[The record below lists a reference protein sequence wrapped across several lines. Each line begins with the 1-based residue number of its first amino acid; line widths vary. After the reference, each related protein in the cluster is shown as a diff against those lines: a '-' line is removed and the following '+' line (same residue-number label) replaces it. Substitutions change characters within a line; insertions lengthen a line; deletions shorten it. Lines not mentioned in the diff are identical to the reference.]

1 MVHRLLIDSDPFET
15 RVAVLEDERL
25 VEVFVERHLE
35 RASVGNIYKG
45 RVTRVLAGMQ
55 AAFVDIG
62 LERDAFLYVRDAQ
75 PAPADADR
83 APESGESARR
93 EGDADGAAAALPIQ
107 ELVAEGDEI
116 LVQVVKDP
124 LPRKGARVSTQIAL
138 PARFLVLLPR
148 SARSAVSR
156 RIEEPEERQRLLEAV
171 AELGAQA
178 VIVRTAGEG
187 RSAGELVADHAY
199 LLGLWDEVEQRA
211 GELAAPSLVHTELE
225 PALRVVRDLVDESYE
240 EILVEGAQTF
250 RAVATFLDRVQPA
263 LAGRVRQHT
272 DEVPLFEGQGLEQ
285 QLDAALRSKVWLKSG
300 GYLIINPTEA
310 LVAIDVNTG
319 RFVGGTSLE
328 DTVFKTNLEAVRE
341 LVRQVRL
348 RDLGGIIVVD
358 LIDME
363 LPENRAAVLEAL
375 QKEFA
380 KDRARSKVLGLS
392 DFGLVEIT
400 RKRSRA
406 NLRGVLTEP
415 CPECHGDGRVKSAGT
430 LLLAIRREI
439 LRAPG
444 RFGGRDPLVLVH
456 PAVEQALGPTE
467 RRVLADVER
476 TLGKKVVVRA
486 DPSLHREQYELL
498 TV

>member
-1 MVHRLLIDSDPFET
+1 M
-15 RVAVLEDERL
+15 
-25 VEVFVERHLE
+25 
-35 RASVGNIYKG
+35 
-45 RVTRVLAGMQ
+45 
-55 AAFVDIG
+55 
-62 LERDAFLYVRDAQ
+62 
-75 PAPADADR
+75 
-83 APESGESARR
+83 
-93 EGDADGAAAALPIQ
+93 
-107 ELVAEGDEI
+107 
-116 LVQVVKDP
+116 
-124 LPRKGARVSTQIAL
+124 
-138 PARFLVLLPR
+138 
-148 SARSAVSR
+148 
-156 RIEEPEERQRLLEAV
+156 
-171 AELGAQA
+171 
-178 VIVRTAGEG
+178 
-187 RSAGELVADHAY
+187 
-199 LLGLWDEVEQRA
+199 
-211 GELAAPSLVHTELE
+211 E
-225 PALRVVRDLVDESYE
+225 PAS
-240 EILVEGAQTF
+240 
-250 RAVATFLDRVQPA
+250 
-263 LAGRVRQHT
+263 
-272 DEVPLFEGQGLEQ
+272 
-285 QLDAALRSKVWLKSG
+285 S
-300 GYLIINPTEA
+300 
-310 LVAIDVNTG
+310 
-319 RFVGGTSLE
+319 
-328 DTVFKTNLEAVRE
+328 TVFKTNLEAVRE

-456 PAVEQALGPTE
+456 PAVQQALGPTE